1 MCSLDVSKSQSLNH
15 VYGHSSK
22 FIQNLEHINLVSLTT
37 LFLFLW
43 GSSSHSSCS
52 FGCCWS
58 RLIRRPVIAL
68 HLETIIINKVRTLQG
83 QPQCNSEMVTTE
95 VQKRCGEHIHT
106 WDTCKNVIQLVS
118 LSCCGGSKNHC
129 FIPTDDVD
137 QPCLVW
143 QIWLKVEVT

>member
-1 MCSLDVSKSQSLNH
+1 MCTLDVSKSQSLNH

-83 QPQCNSEMVTTE
+83 QPQCNSKMVTTKNA
-95 VQKRCGEHIHT
+95 VANTFTPGTHARMWSSWFLWVVVGALRIIVLSPLMTSINLAWFGKSGWRLRSPKR
-106 WDTCKNVIQLVS
+106 
-118 LSCCGGSKNHC
+118 
-129 FIPTDDVD
+129 
-137 QPCLVW
+137 
-143 QIWLKVEVT
+143 